1 MIERRTYKKDVF
13 WRRVE
18 RIFGEAS
25 YKGVLLKNT
34 GYMNIER
41 DDYDEVV
48 YLGSG
53 YWRCVPVY
61 STSAR
66 EDRFLGIRLINP
78 SRTNEEIDIVER
90 AFWLIP

>member
-1 MIERRTYKKDVF
+1 VIDRRSYKKEVF

-25 YKGVLLKNT
+25 YQGTLLKRT
-34 GYMNIER
+34 GYQDVHR
-41 DDYDEVV
+41 DDYGEVI

-61 STSAR
+61 DTGTESV
-66 EDRFLGIRLINP
+66 FLGIRLINP
-78 SRTNEEIDIVER
+78 SRTDEEIDIVEK
-90 AFWLIP
+90 AFWLLP

>member
-1 MIERRTYKKDVF
+1 MIDRKSYKKQVF
-13 WRRVE
+13 WKRVE

-25 YKGVLLKNT
+25 YRGVLLKDT
-34 GYMNIER
+34 
-41 DDYDEVV
+41 DYKDVEHEDYGEVI

-61 STSAR
+61 DGNGPF
-66 EDRFLGIRLINP
+66 EGIRLINP
-78 SRTNEEIDIVER
+78 SLTNEEIETVEK